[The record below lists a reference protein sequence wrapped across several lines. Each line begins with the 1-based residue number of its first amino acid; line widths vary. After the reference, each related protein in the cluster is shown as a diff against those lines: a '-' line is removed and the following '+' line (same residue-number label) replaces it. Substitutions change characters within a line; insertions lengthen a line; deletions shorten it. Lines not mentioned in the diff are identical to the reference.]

1 MTLLRCASARQATPM
16 TTLTPFSHSSPA
28 PGEGGRGPHPC
39 LRGFRALSPKA
50 QALALTPAERAALL
64 RDGSIVSIC
73 PSRPRLGWIEHARA
87 VQAAA
92 AAYWAAPA
100 RPHGLVKSLCI
111 DHGLDPTTEDY
122 RAVLQAI
129 ERHRPRHCVA

>member
-1 MTLLRCASARQATPM
+1 MSEATTFP
-16 TTLTPFSHSSPA
+16 L
-28 PGEGGRGPHPC
+28 PGEGGRGHSTGSGRPEQSRMGGPHPC

-87 VQAAA
+87 IQAVA